1 MCLWYDLIFIF
12 SWILKLDLKL
22 IHDSIVLLL
31 VLPFQIVFIADL
43 QLTNGSYL
51 VLISSHDCNNSS
63 QSLQRISLLI
73 WNKYKVKYHI
83 LLTQLLIRNEWNF
96 WGKNPFFLVFLS
108 FCTIIHIDICKD
120 KMMKNITTSV
130 TQGHDMHII

>member
-1 MCLWYDLIFIF
+1 MPMIWSHLYFFLNSKIRLEMNSLF
-12 SWILKLDLKL
+12 SCIVVGTTFPDCFYCWSSVNKWIL
-22 IHDSIVLLL
+22 
-31 VLPFQIVFIADL
+31 
-43 QLTNGSYL
+43 L